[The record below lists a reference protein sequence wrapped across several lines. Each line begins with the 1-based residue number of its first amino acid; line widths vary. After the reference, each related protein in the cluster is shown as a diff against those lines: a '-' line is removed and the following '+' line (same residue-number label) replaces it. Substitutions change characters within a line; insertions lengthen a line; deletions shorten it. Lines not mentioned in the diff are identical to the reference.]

1 MEQACDTKNEINNFF
16 AKWFVKRD
24 IREFRLVKN
33 QTEEICKVAVQKDG
47 MSLLFVKPEFMTEE
61 ICKLAVQQDPG
72 AFQFVKDELK
82 TEEICKLAV
91 KKYGHNLKYVKEE
104 KSKTKSKK

>member
-33 QTEEICKVAVQKDG
+33 QTEEICKVAFQKDG

-61 ICKLAVQQDPG
+61 ICKLAVQQDG
-72 AFQFVKDELK
+72 YALE
-82 TEEICKLAV
+82 
-91 KKYGHNLKYVKEE
+91 YVKEE
-104 KSKTKSKK
+104 FRTPELLKLINK